1 MKTSLVSGHE
11 AEDIQ
16 NQVRKV
22 LRGLGNPEPP
32 LRLDDVRELLRLD
45 RQYYKSTDDGVLREF
60 VSRMQIAGK
69 QVLSRPMLVIDAI
82 RKWDLSALWVPDQKR
97 ILIDADKPKLKWR
110 WNEAHE
116 IGHSIIP
123 WHSSFLHGD
132 DQATLRFSCHETIES
147 EANYAA
153 GQLTFLQN
161 RFVEDAR
168 SVAAPSI
175 DQIKTLAKRYGNTV
189 TSTFWRFVEEAQNQ
203 PMVGLVTD
211 HPHRLSDDFDHQ
223 QPCKHF
229 IQSPKFQAHFHR
241 VSEVQLFAKV
251 SDYCGHQRGGMLGSV
266 ELRLMDDNGDNHV
279 FEFQSFSNTFEVLTL
294 GIHKTRCQKTVVI

>member
-1 MKTSLVSGHE
+1 MKTSLVAGHE

-16 NQVRKV
+16 NQVSKV

-97 ILIDADKPKLKWR
+97 IFIDSDKPKLKWR
-110 WNEAHE
+110 WHEAHE

-123 WHSSFLHGD
+123 WHASFLHGD
-132 DQATLRFSCHETIES
+132 DQATLRYSCHETIEA

-161 RFVEDAR
+161 RFVEEAR
-168 SVAAPSI
+168 SVAVPSI
-175 DQIKTLAKRYGNTV
+175 EKIKELATRYGNTV
-189 TSTFWRFVEEAQNQ
+189 TSTFWRFVEESQDQ
-203 PMVGLVTD
+203 PMVGLITD
-211 HPHRLSDDFDHQ
+211 HPHRLADDFNPF

-229 IQSPKFQAHFHR
+229 IQSPKFRSQFRH
-241 VSEVQLFAKV
+241 VGEVNLFAQV
-251 SDYCGHQRGGMLGSV
+251 AGYCGRQRGGMLGTA
-266 ELRLMDDNGDNHV
+266 EIQLMDDNGNNHA

-294 GIHKTRCQKTVVI
+294 GVHKARCRTGVAV